1 MLIAFSERGGGEE
14 TERNI
19 DQLPTA
25 RAPTRTKPA
34 AQACALTG
42 NQTRDLSV
50 YKTMPNQLS
59 HTSQGRREIYFKEW
73 APASVR
79 LASPKSGR
87 LGQQGDPRR
96 SCSLSLKVVC
106 WQGSFFF
113 WGGWSFSI
121 KAFNW
126 SDEAHPHLEG
136 IRSVFL
142 KVNLFKC

>member
-42 NQTRDLSV
+42 NQTCDLSV
-50 YKTMPNQLS
+50 YKTRPNQLS

-73 APASVR
+73 APASVETGKSKIWQVGSAR
-79 LASPKSGR
+79 RPKEELQFESESGLLAGFLLFLGR
-87 LGQQGDPRR
+87 
-96 SCSLSLKVVC
+96 VV
-106 WQGSFFF
+106 FFY
-113 WGGWSFSI
+113 
-121 KAFNW
+121 
-126 SDEAHPHLEG
+126 
-136 IRSVFL
+136 
-142 KVNLFKC
+142 